1 MDVKEYVWDLAK
13 KEFGEILVD
22 IDFWGPLEGE
32 DMMGEFVLAQY
43 IDDDEFMKKLIAID
57 NKAKDAGWR
66 ICFDYTVDGVLDKRA
81 SLHENNQSAGKIT
94 TMERVAS
101 NG

>member
-1 MDVKEYVWDLAK
+1 MDVKECVWELAK
-13 KEFGEILVD
+13 NEFGEILVD

-66 ICFDYTVDGVLDKRA
+66 ICFDYTVNGVLDKRT
-81 SLHENNQSAGKIT
+81 SGK
-94 TMERVAS
+94 
-101 NG
+101 